1 MNRPGSRDLSGVSR
15 RKFLAIASAAGA
27 LPIILD
33 ACSSSSSSSGSS
45 AAGGSGPTGTIEFWD
60 GEVGTGQLNTEA
72 KTLTDAFKDGKL
84 TGSYEL
90 LTGNLYEV
98 IEAALAAN
106 KGPAVAGG
114 YAYQAFQFADQG
126 DIHYADNVVAKMMTN
141 GQYDDYLPG
150 LFTPL
155 KTSKGYVGIP
165 YGVDTRALWYN
176 KTLLAKAGAAVPTD
190 WPSFLAAAKALKK
203 IGVYGYVTAA
213 ASSNSAYGTHT
224 LASFMINNGGGM
236 FDEAGNAD
244 CLYSRNVEAVEYL
257 LELVQGGYVDP
268 GSVSYIDTDVYS
280 ELKAGRAGMALAN
293 ATIPEECGTNPVTG
307 DLVVMSPLAGPH
319 GDKGTIQY
327 LKNYQMY
334 TRTPSIAGSE
344 AFLLWWNEQFV
355 GAKGFYAQGITA
367 AVPIRKSAIAL
378 PQVQADPQ
386 LVKIINEWVPVAKA
400 ESARSPVIFAGLA
413 TVDNGT
419 AMVQCIQSILGGK
432 TTATAALQTLQ
443 SGIQNYGISY
453 QA

>member
-1 MNRPGSRDLSGVSR
+1 MNRPGSRDRNGVSR
-15 RKFLAIASAAGA
+15 RRFLAMASAAGV
-27 LPIILD
+27 LPIVLE
-33 ACSSSSSSSGSS
+33 ACSSSSSTS
-45 AAGGSGPTGTIEFWD
+45 GGSTASGGASGTIEFWD

-72 KTLTDAFKDGKL
+72 KTLTDAWKDGKL
-84 TGSYEL
+84 TGSYDL

-126 DIHYADNVVAKMMTN
+126 DIHYADNVVAKMQAN
-141 GQYDDYLPG
+141 GQYDDYLDG

-176 KTLLAKAGAAVPTD
+176 KSLLAKAGAAVPTD

-236 FDEAGNAD
+236 FDEAGNVD
-244 CLYSRNVEAVEYL
+244 CLYDRNVEAIEYL
-257 LELVQGGYVDP
+257 LELVGGGYVDP
-268 GSVSYIDTDVYS
+268 GSVSYIDTDVYT

-293 ATIPEECGTNPVTG
+293 PTIPEECGTDPVTG
-307 DLVVMSPLAGPH
+307 DLVVMSPLSGPH

-344 AFLLWWNEQFV
+344 DFLLWWNQQFV
-355 GAKGFYAQGITA
+355 GSKGFYAQGITA

-378 PQVQADPQ
+378 PQVQANPQ

-400 ESARSPVIFAGLA
+400 ESARSPVIFSGLA

-432 TTATAALQTLQ
+432 VTAKDALQTLQ
-443 SGIQNYGISY
+443 TGIQNYGISY
-453 QA
+453 KA